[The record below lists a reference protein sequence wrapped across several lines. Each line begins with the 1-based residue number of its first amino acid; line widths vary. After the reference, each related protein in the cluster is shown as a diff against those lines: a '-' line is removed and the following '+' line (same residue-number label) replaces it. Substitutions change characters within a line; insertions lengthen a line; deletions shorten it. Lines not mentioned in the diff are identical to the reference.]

1 MKKSFKKVK
10 KILKKVFLLLL
21 ISATLFI
28 STKLTINAD
37 IIGVNYGSTFLFAY
51 NDTAY
56 VLIDSDLTGAT
67 PLVGVSFTSY
77 DTQFVSGWDVSAI
90 DAGDYVE
97 ITGVAKSNVF
107 NGSYGSTSGASY
119 TDYFRLFQLNGG
131 SVIIPLNNIT
141 STAIIYLT
149 NYSQYPIIYDATG
162 TPSSMTLK
170 QYFDLLESGYTN
182 GYFAGYGDS
191 YDDGYDNGVADGFD
205 AGVLDQ
211 ADEITQAYSDGYDAG
226 AIASNEDAYD
236 AGYSAGLSYQ
246 ANDFY
251 DNIESWLVP
260 AIIVVLFLG
269 GFIAFARKK
278 RDSVE

>member
-21 ISATLFI
+21 ISVTLFL
-28 STKLTINAD
+28 STKSSINAD
-37 IIGVNYGSTFLFAY
+37 IIGVDYGSTFMFAY
-51 NDTAY
+51 NDIAY
-56 VLIDSDLTGAT
+56 VLIDSDITGAA

-77 DTQFVSGWDVSAI
+77 DTQLVDGWDVI
-90 DAGDYVE
+90 GLGAGDYVE
-97 ITGVAKSNVF
+97 ITGIAKSNIF

-119 TDYFRLFQLNGG
+119 VDYFRLFQINGG
-131 SVIIPLNNIT
+131 SIIIPLNSIT

-149 NYSQYPIIYDATG
+149 NFPQYPIIYDSLG
-162 TPSSMTLK
+162 TPSSMNLK
-170 QYFDLLESGYTN
+170 QYFDLLERGYTN
-182 GYFAGYGDS
+182 GYFVGYGDS
-191 YDDGYDNGVADGFD
+191 YDDGYTNGLADGFD

-226 AIASNEDAYD
+226 VIVNNEDAYD
-236 AGYSAGLSYQ
+236 AGYRAGLNYK
-246 ANDFY
+246 ANYFY
-251 DNIESWLVP
+251 DNIETWIVP

-278 RDSVE
+278 RDGVE